1 VKTIALLAVAG
12 LTSTAAFAGPE
23 KIKFPSDYLKGVLYQ
38 TLDRP
43 DNKQYR
49 ELYAPA
55 AAVEAVRKGQP
66 IPHGAVLTL
75 VQWSVHQDEKGEPIK
90 DANGRFIKKDILAHT
105 VMEKQKGFGADYP
118 ADWPRNGE
126 WEYAVFTADGQPN
139 AKANANNKACFTC
152 HLPHAKQDFV
162 ISLAKLD
169 GSFPKEGQTMA
180 KASAKGAPAK
190 GDVNIAS
197 FAFLPAKISAA
208 AGKALTFFNSDDTPH
223 QITVA
228 GGPRTEVFLR
238 GQKASLTI
246 DKAGEYNYICG
257 LHPSMKGVIEVK

>member
-1 VKTIALLAVAG
+1 MKLRIAFLLG
-12 LTSTAAFAGPE
+12 LSASTAAVAGPE

-49 ELYAPA
+49 ELYATA

-66 IPHGAVLTL
+66 IPYGTVLTL
-75 VQWSVHQDEKGEPIK
+75 VQWSVEQDAQGNPLK
-90 DANGRFIKKDILAHT
+90 DANGRFVKKDIIAHT
-105 VMEKQKGFGADYP
+105 VMEKQRGWGADYA

-139 AKANANNKACFTC
+139 PKGNANNKACFTC

-162 ISLAKLD
+162 ISLAKLNN
-169 GSFPKEGQTMA
+169 SFPGTQ
-180 KASAKGAPAK
+180 SLVKGVK

-197 FAFLPAKISAA
+197 FAFMPAKISAM
-208 AGKALTFFNSDDTPH
+208 AGKALTFFNADDTPH
-223 QITVA
+223 QITVTN
-228 GGPRTEVFLR
+228 GPRSEVFLR
-238 GQKASLTI
+238 GQKASITI
-246 DKAGEYNYICG
+246 DKPGEYNYICG

>member
-1 VKTIALLAVAG
+1 MKFSCFLLAALLACTPA
-12 LTSTAAFAGPE
+12 LAGPD

-43 DNKQYR
+43 DTKQYR

-66 IPHGAVLTL
+66 IPHGTVLTL
-75 VQWSVHQDEKGEPIK
+75 VQWSVQQDEKGNPVK
-90 DANGRFIKKDILAHT
+90 DANGRFIKKDIIGHT
-105 VMEKQKGFGADYP
+105 VMQKESGWGADYP

-126 WEYAVFTADGQPN
+126 WEYAVFTASGQPN
-139 AKANANNKACFTC
+139 PKGNANNKACFTC

-162 ISLAKLD
+162 ISLAKLNNT
-169 GSFPKEGQTMA
+169 FPGAQTLV
-180 KASAKGAPAK
+180 KGRK

-197 FAFLPAKISAA
+197 FAFLPAKISATV
-208 AGKALTFFNSDDTPH
+208 GKALTFLNSDDTPH
-223 QITVA
+223 QISVA
-228 GGPRTEVFLR
+228 NGPRTAVFLR
-238 GQKASLTI
+238 GQRASLTFE
-246 DKAGEYNYICG
+246 KPGEYSYICG

>member
-1 VKTIALLAVAG
+1 MKLRIALLLGLSASSAAVAG
-12 LTSTAAFAGPE
+12 PD

-49 ELYAPA
+49 ELYASP

-66 IPHGAVLTL
+66 IPYGTVLTL
-75 VQWSVHQDEKGEPIK
+75 VQWSVEQDAQGNPVK
-90 DANGRFIKKDILAHT
+90 DPNGRFVKKDIIAHT
-105 VMEKQKGFGADYP
+105 VMQKERGWGADYP

-126 WEYAVFTADGQPN
+126 WEYAVFTADGRPN
-139 AKANANNKACFTC
+139 PKGNANNKACFTC

-162 ISLAKLD
+162 ISLAKLNNT
-169 GSFPKEGQTMA
+169 FPGTQ
-180 KASAKGAPAK
+180 SLVKGVK
-190 GDVNIAS
+190 GDVSIAS
-197 FAFLPAKISAA
+197 FAFMPAKISAM
-208 AGKALTFFNSDDTPH
+208 AGKALTFFNADDTPH

-228 GGPRTEVFLR
+228 NGPRSEVFLR
-238 GQKASLTI
+238 GQKASITI